1 VTNSSQ
7 SRGEQPASDVQ
18 EEEEHFKPNGT
29 VFILVLFM
37 AALILLWLSVYV
49 ILISRGV
56 TT

>member
-1 VTNSSQ
+1 MTNSSQ